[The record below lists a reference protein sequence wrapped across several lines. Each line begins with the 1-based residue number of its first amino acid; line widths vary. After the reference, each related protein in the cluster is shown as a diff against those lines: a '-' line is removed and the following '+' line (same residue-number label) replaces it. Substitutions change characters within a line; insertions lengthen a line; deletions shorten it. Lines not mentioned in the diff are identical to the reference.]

1 MLVIIDKK
9 EFEYQSD
16 YPEGWKFSAGDPFKF
31 PVGIGDQ
38 ACFIKRFEQ
47 KNPKNISGW
56 DLLLKISG
64 KTEPNLSK
72 IFDIKKVEEKGK
84 DIYYIFFE
92 YLDGLTLDKNVR
104 SGEINLS
111 VLNSNLFNA
120 IRSLQKY
127 DFWFAD
133 FCEKNIFCRKDGT
146 FVLVDVDSTQKITD
160 EPDNEMYGSKDYWI
174 LVFKFYKE
182 ILNRTDI
189 KLSDINGI
197 SFNFLQIVFLVFRL
211 KLFLQGNKKDYNST
225 ELYNQ
230 LHYRLNEAVPEM
242 KEIFLKIL
250 KNRNQTL
257 SEDEVIKLE
266 NLVDEK
272 IIKANRLKETLM
284 DVDNLPI
291 IKQFTSNK
299 TEIERGEEFILSW
312 QVENANKLELH
323 KNGAMYRPIEAGKT
337 SINLAGFADGTQ
349 QQSSYQIVAYND
361 LTMTK
366 SDAVFVRLKQ
376 QEKKPPV
383 IKKRTAIIGGVSVF
397 LLSIFL
403 VFMLTKKRKI
413 DAYVKQEFLWQGIDT
428 TLTLIGRDLSLNEGL
443 TVILNDDSAKI
454 IESFTDS
461 LHVLIP
467 KKKITTD
474 LSDSVRVFISS
485 KKVKGNFIGSFAL
498 YPPVYTKVKLIRQN
512 SNITF
517 YGKNLNS
524 NVIRVF
530 LDNNEIPV
538 LSRNQ
543 DSLVASIGSLPGN
556 YLVRKVNITIRYDTK
571 VIFNNYLLTRKIV
584 VDPPHHHINPHVFVP
599 VINH

>member
-1 MLVIIDKK
+1 MLVIIDNK
-9 EFEYQSD
+9 EFEYHSD

-56 DLLLKISG
+56 DLLLKISS

-272 IIKANRLKETLM
+272 IIKANRLKETPM

-349 QQSSYQIVAYND
+349 QQSSYQLVAFKG
-361 LTMTK
+361 LTVAK
-366 SDAVFVRLKQ
+366 SDIIFIKLKQ
-376 QEKKPPV
+376 PVERKPI
-383 IKKRTAIIGGVSVF
+383 IKKRTAIILGV
-397 LLSIFL
+397 SIFL
-403 VFMLTKKRKI
+403 LAVFLVFILTKKRKI

-428 TLTLIGRDLSLNEGL
+428 TLTLIGKDLPAKEDL

-454 IESFTDS
+454 IDGFTDS
-461 LHVLIP
+461 LHILIP

-474 LSDSVRVFISS
+474 LSDSVYVFISS
-485 KKVKGNFIGSFAL
+485 KKTKKDFIGSFAL
-498 YPPVYTKVKLIRQN
+498 YPPIRTKQKLIRPN

-524 NVIRVF
+524 SVIQVF
-530 LDNNEIPV
+530 LDNNEISV

-543 DSLVASIGSLPGN
+543 DSLVALIGSLPGYN
-556 YLVRKVNITIRYDTK
+556 TIRRVNVMIKYDTK
-571 VIFNNYLLTRKIV
+571 VIFNEYIWTRKLV
-584 VDPPHHHINPHVFVP
+584 VDPHHHTNQDVFIP
-599 VINH
+599 LINH